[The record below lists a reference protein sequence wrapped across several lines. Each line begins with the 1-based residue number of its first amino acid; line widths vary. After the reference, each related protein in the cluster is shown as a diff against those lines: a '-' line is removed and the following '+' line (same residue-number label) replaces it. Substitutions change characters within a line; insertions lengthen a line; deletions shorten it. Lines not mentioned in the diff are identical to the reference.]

1 MTAPRPRRSWR
12 RACPDRLFEHFGKRL
27 EWHAPWHTGREFS
40 LLMRGAVDVAEA
52 NELIA
57 ELGHDDLRF
66 LDNGAIGRR
75 IEGVEAQIHAYHVV
89 PGGASKGGAVGFH
102 ARARGYTP
110 EECIAVGDSVEDLE
124 AAAAVG
130 AYFCVANGPARDD
143 GLRAALARF
152 PNASVTEGEMGDG
165 FYEAVVSTLAMRG

>member
-1 MTAPRPRRSWR
+1 MRRT
-12 RACPDRLFEHFGKRL
+12 L
-27 EWHAPWHTGREFS
+27 
-40 LLMRGAVDVAEA
+40 
-52 NELIA
+52 LIA

-75 IEGVEAQIHAYHVV
+75 IEGVDEVIHAYHVV
-89 PGGASKGGAVGFH
+89 PGGASKGGAVAFH
-102 ARARGYTP
+102 AQARGYAT
-110 EECIAVGDSVEDLE
+110 EDCIAIGDSIEDLE

-130 AYFCVANGPARDD
+130 TFFCVANGPERDD

-152 PNASVTEGEMGDG
+152 PNAKVTEAEMGDG